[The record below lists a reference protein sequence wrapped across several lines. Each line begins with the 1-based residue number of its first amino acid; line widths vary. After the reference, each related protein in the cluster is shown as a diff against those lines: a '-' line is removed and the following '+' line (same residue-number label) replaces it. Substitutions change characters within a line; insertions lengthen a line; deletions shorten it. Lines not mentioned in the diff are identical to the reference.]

1 MAESH
6 PFANSGLSQFGGDRR
21 YGFGSAD
28 TGLGNFAAAYLAHK
42 TGLID
47 LSDKTKR
54 ESVEKNGV
62 IGHLLKGAMD
72 KAAPPQKG
80 PGYGNNFNP
89 AANTGVSNDGNADIG
104 GGFNPAGPIP
114 APIANAPAPQAAA
127 AVVPPVSTALP
138 PLPVIPSVAQAA
150 PLNPTS
156 GNAGMDQQLSS
167 FAQPPQYTT
176 GNAGMDAQL
185 GSFPQMENPTPPVAF
200 HDFDTDISNY
210 AGMMGADDLSSLA
223 SFFV

>member
-21 YGFGSAD
+21 YGMGSTD
-28 TGLGNFAAAYLAHK
+28 NGLGAFAAAYLAHK

-47 LSDKTKR
+47 YSDKTQR
-54 ESVEKNGV
+54 ESVDKNGV
-62 IGHLLKGAMD
+62 LGHLLKGAMD
-72 KAAPPQKG
+72 KAALQKG

-104 GGFNPAGPIP
+104 GGFNPAGIVP
-114 APIANAPAPQAAA
+114 NAVVPAPQAAA
-127 AVVPPVSTALP
+127 PVVPPVSTELP
-138 PLPVIPSVAQAA
+138 PLPAIPSVAQAA

-185 GSFPQMENPTPPVAF
+185 GSFPQMGNTTPPVAF

>member
-21 YGFGSAD
+21 YGMGSAD
-28 TGLGNFAAAYLAHK
+28 NGLGSFAAAYLAHK

-47 LSDKTKR
+47 LSDPTKR

-72 KAAPPQKG
+72 KAAPPKG

-104 GGFNPAGPIP
+104 GGFNPAGI
-114 APIANAPAPQAAA
+114 APTQVANSVMPTGITPNP
-127 AVVPPVSTALP
+127 VMPPS
-138 PLPVIPSVAQAA
+138 
-150 PLNPTS
+150 S
-156 GNAGMDQQLSS
+156 GNAGMDMQLSS
-167 FAQPPQYTT
+167 APQEMVPPTT
-176 GNAGMDAQL
+176 MSQA
-185 GSFPQMENPTPPVAF
+185 PVDI
-200 HDFDTDISNY
+200 HDFDADISNY
-210 AGMMGADDLSSLA
+210 AGMMGLNDLGSLA
-223 SFFV
+223 SFLI